1 MSKAIK
7 LVVAL
12 FIVIISLGYFL
23 PAMIAWTNGRRNT
36 SAIFAL
42 NFFLGWTLIGWV
54 AALVWS
60 LKE

>member
-7 LVVAL
+7 LIAAL
-12 FIVIISLGYFL
+12 VIVIISLGYFL

-54 AALVWS
+54 VALVWS

>member
-7 LVVAL
+7 LVIAL
-12 FIVIISLGYFL
+12 FIVIITLGYFL
-23 PAMIAWTNGRRNT
+23 PVMIAWTNDRRNT

-54 AALVWS
+54 VALVWS

>member
-12 FIVIISLGYFL
+12 FIVIISFGYFL

>member
-54 AALVWS
+54 VALVWS

>member
-7 LVVAL
+7 LVAAL

-54 AALVWS
+54 VALVWS